1 MIYIVYFSR
10 FPSYVIFYKILHQ
23 KMAFNGIMNM
33 NVGGTKTTEALANRT
48 EGTHR
53 AGIQLHTL
61 ELL

>member
-1 MIYIVYFSR
+1 
-10 FPSYVIFYKILHQ
+10 
-23 KMAFNGIMNM
+23 MAFNGIMNM